1 MSITA
6 HIRWER
12 RYSSGQH
19 LILVS
24 IEYVEVIN
32 RYRGVVHYDG
42 DHHVGGG

>member
-1 MSITA
+1 MSITF
-6 HIRWER
+6 HIPWER
-12 RYSSGQH
+12 RYSSGQY